1 MSEDFE
7 RELRILGDY
16 DDETIYQ
23 MTVGEVMDLVGFD
36 PDAASV
42 GSTA

>member
-1 MSEDFE
+1 MSEDLE
-7 RELRILGDY
+7 RELRILGD

>member
-1 MSEDFE
+1 MSEDLG
-7 RELRILGDY
+7 RELRILGD
-16 DDETIYQ
+16 DDTIYQ
-23 MTVGEVMDLVGFD
+23 MTVGEIMDLVGFD

>member
-7 RELRILGDY
+7 RELRILGD
-16 DDETIYQ
+16 DDKTIYY
-23 MTVGEVMDLVGFD
+23 MTVGEVMDLIGFD

>member
-1 MSEDFE
+1 MSEDLE

-23 MTVGEVMDLVGFD
+23 MPVGEIMSLVDFD
-36 PDAASV
+36 PDV
-42 GSTA
+42 PGTNVT